1 MASTLDFHLRET
13 PPGSGRASVA
23 GAYVFD
29 DLSAAEP
36 YWRMLQAQDAVST
49 PYQGFEFLNAW
60 HRHTG
65 SRQGVTPFVVVAVDS
80 RERPLCLLPLGLH
93 RVGPLRQVRFLGG
106 KHANYNFGIWD
117 RTAAA
122 GTTAGELQIILQ
134 RIAASP
140 YRPDLLT
147 LYSQPRTWRGL
158 DNPLLL
164 LPHRPAPSNGACL
177 IIDAPGQ
184 EVIEREVGAATRGRL
199 RTKERKLQK
208 LAGYRYFKAT
218 QSAEVDRLLDRFFAL
233 KAAHM
238 AAQGLPNVF
247 AQEGVAAFLR
257 SACHQG
263 LGDGRPSV
271 ELHGLEGDGEL
282 LALFGVLADDRSMS
296 VMINTYTLSENA
308 KHSPGLILILHLIQ
322 VCADRGIVSFDLGAG
337 DASYKSWFCKQPVM
351 LLDSVLAMTSLGRL
365 SAIGLETASVLKREI
380 KQTPVLWG
388 AYCSLR
394 KTFSSA
400 NGENARP

>member
-1 MASTLDFHLRET
+1 MASTLDFRLRQT
-13 PPGSGRASVA
+13 PAGSSRASVA

-36 YWRMLQAQDAVST
+36 YWRLLQAQDAVST
-49 PYQGFEFLNAW
+49 PYQGFEFLSAW
-60 HRHTG
+60 YRNTG
-65 SRQGVTPFVVVAVDS
+65 SRQGVIPFVVVAVDS
-80 RERPLCLLPLGLH
+80 GERPLCLLPLGLH

-122 GTTAGELQIILQ
+122 ATTADDLQIILR

-140 YRPDLLT
+140 HRPDLLT
-147 LYSQPRTWRGL
+147 LYGQPRAWQGL

-164 LPHRPAPSNGACL
+164 LPHRQAPSNGACL
-177 IIDAPGQ
+177 VIDAPGQ

-199 RTKERKLQK
+199 RTKERKLRK
-208 LAGYRYFKAT
+208 LAGYRYFQAT
-218 QSAEVDRLLDRFFAL
+218 QPDEIDRLLDRFLAL
-233 KAAHM
+233 KTARM

-247 AQEGVAAFLR
+247 AEEGVEAFLR
-257 SACHQG
+257 SACHRG
-263 LGDGRPSV
+263 FGDGRPSV

-351 LLDSVLAMTSLGRL
+351 LFDSLLPMTSLGRL
-365 SAIGLETASVLKREI
+365 SAIGLDTASVLKREI
-380 KQTPVLWG
+380 KQNPALWG
-388 AYCSLR
+388 AFCGLR
-394 KTFSSA
+394 RAFSSA
-400 NGENARP
+400 NGENLRQ

>member
-1 MASTLDFHLRET
+1 M
-13 PPGSGRASVA
+13 
-23 GAYVFD
+23 
-29 DLSAAEP
+29 
-36 YWRMLQAQDAVST
+36 
-49 PYQGFEFLNAW
+49 
-60 HRHTG
+60 
-65 SRQGVTPFVVVAVDS
+65 
-80 RERPLCLLPLGLH
+80 
-93 RVGPLRQVRFLGG
+93 
-106 KHANYNFGIWD
+106 
-117 RTAAA
+117 
-122 GTTAGELQIILQ
+122 
-134 RIAASP
+134 
-140 YRPDLLT
+140 
-147 LYSQPRTWRGL
+147 
-158 DNPLLL
+158 LL

-322 VCADRGIVSFDLGAG
+322 ACADRGIVSFDLGAG

-351 LLDSVLAMTSLGRL
+351 LLDSVLPMTSLGRL

-394 KTFSSA
+394 KTFSST